1 MTVTTDRP
9 RDVMGRSKSAF
20 LTSWFPSDMCLLDL
34 KYPVKGL
41 RATIKIQAHTDASTD
56 EFKSEEEI

>member
-1 MTVTTDRP
+1 
-9 RDVMGRSKSAF
+9 
-20 LTSWFPSDMCLLDL
+20 MCLLDL

>member
-1 MTVTTDRP
+1 
-9 RDVMGRSKSAF
+9 
-20 LTSWFPSDMCLLDL
+20 MCLLDL
-34 KYPVKGL
+34 NYPVKGL